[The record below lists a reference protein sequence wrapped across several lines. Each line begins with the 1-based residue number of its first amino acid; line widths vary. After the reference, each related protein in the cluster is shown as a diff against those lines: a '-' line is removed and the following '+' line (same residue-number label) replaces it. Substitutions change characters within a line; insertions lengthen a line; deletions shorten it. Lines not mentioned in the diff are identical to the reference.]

1 MATPYTEV
9 LVFACNWDGWSC
21 IETAANLGLH
31 YPTSVK
37 VVKVSCLSRIHAG
50 LILKAFEFGADGVM
64 LLGCEPGRCRFGADM
79 SEAHEKRWGQQVNNS
94 NSLAEGKSDESIEI
108 PLLKANLPKADG
120 NYKESAVKRQNIISE
135 YEKTRSILEMLGMWK
150 DRLVL
155 VQLAAFDG
163 REFVTR
169 VMNLIAGIEQIA
181 ASKRARM
188 IGSVP
193 AQDIKVP
200 SHS

>member
-9 LVFACNWDGWSC
+9 LVFACNWDAWSC
-21 IETAANLGLH
+21 IETATNLGLH

-37 VVKVSCLSRIHAG
+37 VVKVTCLSRIHAG

-64 LLGCEPGRCRFGADM
+64 LLGCEPGRCRFGAD
-79 SEAHEKRWGQQVNNS
+79 SQYILN
-94 NSLAEGKSDESIEI
+94 
-108 PLLKANLPKADG
+108 
-120 NYKESAVKRQNIISE
+120 E
-135 YEKTRSILEMLGMWK
+135 YEKVRSTLEMLGMWK

-163 REFVTR
+163 HEFVTR

-181 ASKRARM
+181 ASKRARIVDSM
-188 IGSVP
+188 T
-193 AQDIKVP
+193 AQDTKVP
-200 SHS
+200 SPS